1 MYNICMIIYKSI
13 FKDLRTDI
21 ILALIVN
28 ACCVL
33 HNVAKFY
40 NVPEPEVYY
49 DNLDMDEG
57 NRIWGNENRNGN
69 DIRESI
75 IRLYFS

>member
-1 MYNICMIIYKSI
+1 MYLYNHIQIHI
-13 FKDLRTDI
+13 FKYLTTDI

-28 ACCVL
+28 SCCVL

-40 NVPEPEVYY
+40 NVPEPELFY
-49 DNLDMDEG
+49 DDLDMDER
-57 NRIWGNENRNGN
+57 NEILDNENGNGN

-75 IRLYFS
+75 IHLYFT